1 MIAALHNPDIEQT
14 RSEPHSGHATQFGD
28 PCVQL
33 RIGETDVDFAVE
45 LFDDCDRRVLWHADP
60 IPNARLIA
68 WHELGYGRYGRRA
81 SERSAVVTASAR
93 SVPALIYPIDDGM
106 DSNVTCTCPRDQIAE
121 RG

>member
-68 WHELGYGRYGRRA
+68 WHELGYGRYGRQCLGTLRSGDRQRA
-81 SERSAVVTASAR
+81 QCAGPDIPDRRWHGFECHLHLPPRSDR
-93 SVPALIYPIDDGM
+93 
-106 DSNVTCTCPRDQIAE
+106 
-121 RG
+121 